1 MIRRPPRST
10 RTDTLFPYT
19 TLVRSAGRVEGDGTA
34 DGAVGRVTI
43 GAAASLAAMRIG
55 AGEGSGVAAARTAAR
70 SSTGSRGAAP
80 VTGAFATGACVGV
93 VASAVRPGRSRA
105 VRSDERRAGTECVRT
120 FRSRWSPYP
129 SKKKPT

>member
-1 MIRRPPRST
+1 
-10 RTDTLFPYT
+10 
-19 TLVRSAGRVEGDGTA
+19 
-34 DGAVGRVTI
+34 
-43 GAAASLAAMRIG
+43 MRIG

-105 VRSDERRAGTECVRT
+105 VAGGLRFSVAGRSRRADRAVGDGSAEASRVGAVSVVSAGNVGASFASAIREIGRAHVGTPVTNAHIVCRLLLE
-120 FRSRWSPYP
+120 
-129 SKKKPT
+129 KKK